1 MLRLWVLLLL
11 LLLFCCCGVGVDGG
25 GGDGCGGGGDGGKGG
40 KGVVGGPKGA
50 GKPESQLDLL
60 RGKNKTTL
68 IHGERYQNATRTS
81 GVSQKQEETPQP
93 AQRFKLKA
101 QGAQLKAQGSQRKAH
116 SSGRTAQGSRQPQL
130 LRT

>member
-1 MLRLWVLLLL
+1 MLRLWVLVLL
-11 LLLFCCCGVGVDGG
+11 LLLFCCGGVGVDGG

-60 RGKNKTTL
+60 RGKNKTTI
-68 IHGERYQNATRTS
+68 IHGEHYQNATRTS

-93 AQRFKLKA
+93 ALRFKLKA
-101 QGAQLKAQGSQRKAH
+101 QGAQLKAQGLQLKVN